1 MPLIKT
7 IDLHKTY
14 GTGDVTTVHALRG
27 VSIEI
32 DEGEYVA
39 IMGPSGSGKSTLMH
53 IIGFLD
59 KPTSGKYYFE
69 GRDVSELTEPE
80 LAELRKWKV
89 GFVFQQF
96 NLLARLRAWEN
107 VELPMIYAGVPQK
120 ERKRKALQLLEM
132 VGLAHRAEH
141 HPNELSGGEMQRVA
155 IARALANDPKVILA
169 DEPTGNLDS
178 RTEEEILEVFR
189 ELHSRGKT
197 IIVVTHDPEVAEH
210 ANRIIHIR
218 DGVIIEE

>member
-1 MPLIKT
+1 MKLIKT
-7 IDLHKTY
+7 IDIHKVY
-14 GTGDVTTVHALRG
+14 GGGSASLVHALRG

-32 DEGEYVA
+32 EDGEYVA

-59 KPTSGKYYFE
+59 TPTSGKYLFE
-69 GRDVSELTEPE
+69 GVDVSSLTEPE

-107 VELPMIYAGVPQK
+107 VEIPMIYAGVPAR
-120 ERKRKALQLLEM
+120 ERKRRALELLEM
-132 VGLAHRAEH
+132 VGLKERAEH
-141 HPNELSGGEMQRVA
+141 HPNQLSGGEMQRVA

-178 RTEEEILEVFR
+178 KTEEEILAVFR
-189 ELHSRGKT
+189 ELHDRGKT

-210 ANRIIHIR
+210 AGRVIKIR
-218 DGVIIEE
+218 DGLIVS

>member
-1 MPLIKT
+1 MKLIKT
-7 IDLHKTY
+7 IDIHKVY
-14 GTGDVTTVHALRG
+14 GGDSASLVHALRG

-32 DEGEYVA
+32 EDGEYVA

-59 KPTSGKYYFE
+59 TPTSGKYLFE
-69 GRDVSELTEPE
+69 GVDVSSLTEPE

-107 VELPMIYAGVPQK
+107 VEIPMIYAGVPAR
-120 ERKRKALQLLEM
+120 ERKRRALELLEM
-132 VGLAHRAEH
+132 VGLKERAEH
-141 HPNELSGGEMQRVA
+141 HPNQLSGGEMQRVA

-178 RTEEEILEVFR
+178 KTEEEILAVFR
-189 ELHSRGKT
+189 ELHDRGKT

-210 ANRIIHIR
+210 AGRVIKIR
-218 DGVIIEE
+218 DGLIVN

>member
-1 MPLIKT
+1 MALIKT
-7 IDLHKTY
+7 IDIHKTY
-14 GTGDVTTVHALRG
+14 GSGDLSVVHALRG

-32 DEGEYVA
+32 EEGEYVA
-39 IMGPSGSGKSTLMH
+39 IMGPSGSGKSPLMH

-59 KPTSGKYYFE
+59 TPTSGKYYFE
-69 GRDVSELTEPE
+69 NVDVSTLSEPE

-96 NLLARLRAWEN
+96 NLLARLKAWEN
-107 VELPMIYAGVPQK
+107 VEIPMIYAGMPSK
-120 ERKRKALQLLEM
+120 ERKKRAFELLEM
-132 VGLAHRAEH
+132 VGLGERAEH

-155 IARALANDPKVILA
+155 IARALANDPRVILA

-178 RTEEEILEVFR
+178 KTEEEILAVFR
-189 ELHSRGKT
+189 DLHDRGKT

-210 ANRIIHIR
+210 AGRIIRIK
-218 DGVIIEE
+218 DGMIVS

>member
-1 MPLIKT
+1 MKLIKS
-7 IDLHKTY
+7 IDIHKVY
-14 GTGDVTTVHALRG
+14 GGDSASLVRALRG

-32 DEGEYVA
+32 EDGEYVA

-59 KPTSGKYYFE
+59 TPTSGKYLFE
-69 GRDVSELTEPE
+69 GVDVSSLTEPE

-107 VELPMIYAGVPQK
+107 VEIPMIYAGVPAR
-120 ERKRKALQLLEM
+120 ERKRRALELLEM
-132 VGLAHRAEH
+132 VGLKERAEH
-141 HPNELSGGEMQRVA
+141 HPNQLSGGEMQRVA

-178 RTEEEILEVFR
+178 KTEEEILAVFR
-189 ELHSRGKT
+189 ELHDRGKT

-210 ANRIIHIR
+210 AGRVIKIR
-218 DGVIIEE
+218 DGLIVN

>member
-1 MPLIKT
+1 MKLIKT
-7 IDLHKTY
+7 IDIHKVY
-14 GTGDVTTVHALRG
+14 GGDSASLVHALRG

-32 DEGEYVA
+32 EDGEYVA

-59 KPTSGKYYFE
+59 TPTSGKYLFE
-69 GRDVSELTEPE
+69 GVDVSSLTEPE

-107 VELPMIYAGVPQK
+107 VEIPMIYAGVPAR
-120 ERKRKALQLLEM
+120 ERKRRALELLEM
-132 VGLAHRAEH
+132 VGLKERAEH
-141 HPNELSGGEMQRVA
+141 HPNQLSGGEMQRVA

-178 RTEEEILEVFR
+178 KTEEEILAVFR
-189 ELHSRGKT
+189 ELHNRGKT

-210 ANRIIHIR
+210 AGRVIKIR
-218 DGVIIEE
+218 DGLIVN

>member
-1 MPLIKT
+1 MKLIKT
-7 IDLHKTY
+7 IDIHKVY
-14 GTGDVTTVHALRG
+14 GGDSASLVHALRG

-32 DEGEYVA
+32 EDGEYVA

-59 KPTSGKYYFE
+59 TPTSGKYLFE
-69 GRDVSELTEPE
+69 GVDVSSLTEPE

-107 VELPMIYAGVPQK
+107 VEIPMIYAGVPAR
-120 ERKRKALQLLEM
+120 ERKRRALELLEM
-132 VGLAHRAEH
+132 VGLKERAEH
-141 HPNELSGGEMQRVA
+141 HPNQLSGGEMQRVA

-178 RTEEEILEVFR
+178 KTEEEILAVFR
-189 ELHSRGKT
+189 ELHDRGKT

-210 ANRIIHIR
+210 AGRVIKIR
-218 DGVIIEE
+218 DGLIVS